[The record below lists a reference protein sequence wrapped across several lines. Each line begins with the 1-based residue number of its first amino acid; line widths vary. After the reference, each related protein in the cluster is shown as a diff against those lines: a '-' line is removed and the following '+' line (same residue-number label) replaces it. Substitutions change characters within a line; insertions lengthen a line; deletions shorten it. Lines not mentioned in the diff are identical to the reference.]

1 MPNPAAWNAVLEQY
15 ARLHNPERELPK
27 GVHLLSDSKCVT
39 IFDGYEKAKYH
50 FLVMPRYPFPLESSS
65 SPSSASTSTSISVP
79 SSHLTSLEAL
89 RKSPYCLR
97 VLHALQE
104 QARQV
109 QEMIEEEML
118 KKEGWKWPI
127 HIGFHAR
134 ESMRHVHLHVISSDL
149 ISPKLKN
156 KNFVI
161 LRNPLTPSSNSRAR
175 HYNSFHPSLG
185 FFLHLTKVIEQVEA
199 SQKDTNS
206 TSSYENLLKVPLRSH
221 YTGQQYPTIPK
232 LKVHLEEEWERRGKE
247 EKRRQA
253 LPNKDGIKAPS
264 DSERDRGADL
274 VQGRAKKVK
283 VDRTEEDVG
292 ASSGDET
299 I

>member
-1 MPNPAAWNAVLEQY
+1 MRLSSVLRYRSSFTLYCQSTSAARSTAIPIPPPRVRVSLAARHQPWPSMPNPAAWNAVLEQY
-15 ARLHNPERELPK
+15 ARLHNPECELPK

-156 KNFVI
+156 KKTRPV
-161 LRNPLTPSSNSRAR
+161 R
-175 HYNSFHPSLG
+175 
-185 FFLHLTKVIEQVEA
+185 TK
-199 SQKDTNS
+199 TF
-206 TSSYENLLKVPLRSH
+206 
-221 YTGQQYPTIPK
+221 
-232 LKVHLEEEWERRGKE
+232 
-247 EKRRQA
+247 
-253 LPNKDGIKAPS
+253 
-264 DSERDRGADL
+264 
-274 VQGRAKKVK
+274 
-283 VDRTEEDVG
+283 
-292 ASSGDET
+292 
-299 I
+299 